1 MLIPHGVLLGCLI
14 VLVAGTWAAFRR
26 VQAAE
31 RRTIRLEGKV
41 LELTATRARLEGQ
54 IDALTTALTM
64 TTTHDDVVRE
74 TSVGIKDA
82 VLAVLNP
89 YGPSTGPSTD
99 PDMTATF
106 MPWGDDS
113 PIELDDDGIVLLEGA
128 VPGTPDD
135 WDGYDPQVM
144 GGVIG
149 SRPDAVAEEL

>member
-1 MLIPHGVLLGCLI
+1 MLIPHGVVWGVVI
-14 VLVAGTWAAFRR
+14 VLIAGTWAAFRR
-26 VQAAE
+26 VQAGE
-31 RRTIRLEGKV
+31 RRAVRLEGKV

-89 YGPSTGPSTD
+89 YGPQ
-99 PDMTATF
+99 PDTPPDIDAVGTF

-113 PIELDDDGIVLLEGA
+113 PIEFDEDGIVLLEGA

>member
-1 MLIPHGVLLGCLI
+1 MLIPHGVVWGVVI
-14 VLVAGTWAAFRR
+14 VLIAGTWAAFRR

-74 TSVGIKDA
+74 TSAGIKDA

-89 YGPSTGPSTD
+89 YGTP
-99 PDMTATF
+99 PDTPPDLDAATTF

-113 PIELDDDGIVLLEGA
+113 PIELDEDGIVLLEGA